1 MDYLIQTWQ
10 LILDFDAHLPQLV
23 AMHANLVYVILFVV
37 IFLQIGILPFF
48 FLPANPFLFVCG
60 AVWAASSLNIWL
72 LLPILIVAAILG
84 NFSGYYLGKT
94 VGQAFFVD
102 YLKWPNQA
110 ALNKT
115 RIFYDKHG
123 EKGFLISL
131 FLPVI
136 RTLAP
141 FLAGITG
148 MSLMKFA
155 RSATAGSV
163 IWVLVC
169 VLAGYFFGNI
179 PLIKNHLGAVTVGG
193 LGLVIVFFALSKLWQ
208 GFQHRTKIYEYKKPV
223 NKSE

>member
-1 MDYLIQTWQ
+1 MQIWQ
-10 LILDFDAHLPQLV
+10 MILNFDAHLPQLV
-23 AMHANLVYVILFVV
+23 AMHANLVYVILFSVV
-37 IFLQIGILPFF
+37 FLQIGVLPFF
-48 FLPANPFLFVCG
+48 FLPSNPFLFVCG

-72 LLPILIVAAILG
+72 LIPVLVIAALLG
-84 NFSGYYLGKT
+84 NFCGYWLGGT

-123 EKGFLISL
+123 EKGFLVTL

-141 FLAGITG
+141 FLAGITN
-148 MSLMKFA
+148 MSFIKFA
-155 RSATAGSV
+155 RSVSVGSA

-179 PLIKNHLGAVTVGG
+179 PAIKNHLGLVTLLG
-193 LGLVIVFFALSKLWQ
+193 LGLVLIVFLVKKLWDTL
-208 GFQHRTKIYEYKKPV
+208 TKPRKI
-223 NKSE
+223 